1 MFGQLYEP
9 LAYGYSSEKQ
19 MFESL
24 NKMVEIR
31 NNKLYTIDP
40 FAYIQCTE
48 IEENLKNNKT
58 KNIPALSVCI
68 FDKKQLT
75 QLPNKK

>member
-1 MFGQLYEP
+1 
-9 LAYGYSSEKQ
+9 

-24 NKMVEIR
+24 NKMAEFR

-40 FAYIQCTE
+40 FAYIQCKE
-48 IEENLKNNKT
+48 IENLKNNKT
-58 KNIPALSVCI
+58 KNIPALPVCI

-75 QLPNKK
+75 QLPNKNDLI